1 MNFCLMCLNLE
12 ESQNKPKA
20 VELFLLNY
28 SQAASTSSF
37 TNIMEEFRG
46 QALLTNQPKFQLLE

>member
-1 MNFCLMCLNLE
+1 MCSNLE

-37 TNIMEEFRG
+37 TNIMEEAFT
-46 QALLTNQPKFQLLE
+46 LKFTAM